1 MIDQNQILWD
11 EKNLTELQSSCKNK
25 NEQETSDITKNIKT
39 SSTPNDW
46 RNITDPKVR
55 RKMRQKVY
63 RETNKEKIRETQKI
77 AYKKHYEANKE
88 KIQAAHGDYNK
99 LNKDKIKKQ
108 RQEYYQKNKRK
119 ILDKDFNID
128 ELVDE
133 DRQAILIF
141 LRNTAFGSEY
151 EMEMIDSKTNLP
163 FKFTLDLSILKVKD
177 FNLKPDENG
186 EYSYFMKSSKKNV
199 TFKYLNN
206 VQEKDLIKIRDNS
219 PTAVA
224 PVTTKRLE
232 MMIKSVDGMRDQ
244 MGIYQF
250 IQNLPIKD
258 SQEFRKFSNENKP
271 GIDLSVDVKT
281 PSGDTVKAYI
291 DFGVEFFRPFYGI

>member
-1 MIDQNQILWD
+1 MENFNIDPTISYDVVELPSKGIFYANNKKSVRVAYLTAADENILVAP
-11 EKNLTELQSSCKNK
+11 NLLQSDSVID
-25 NEQETSDITKNIKT
+25 E
-39 SSTPNDW
+39 
-46 RNITDPKVR
+46 
-55 RKMRQKVY
+55 
-63 RETNKEKIRETQKI
+63 
-77 AYKKHYEANKE
+77 
-88 KIQAAHGDYNK
+88 
-99 LNKDKIKKQ
+99 LL
-108 RQEYYQKNKRK
+108 KRK
-119 ILDKDFNID
+119 ILDKDFNLD

-141 LRNTAFGSEY
+141 LRNTAFGSDY

-163 FKFTLDLSILKVKD
+163 FKFVLDLSILKVKD

-186 EYSYFMKSSKKNV
+186 EYSYFMNVSKKNI

-206 VQEKDLIKIRDNS
+206 LQEKDLIKIRDNS
-219 PTAVA
+219 STTVA

-258 SQEFRKFSNENKP
+258 SQEFRKFYNENKP
-271 GIDLSVDVKT
+271 GIDLSVEVKT
-281 PSGDTVKAYI
+281 PSGDTVKAYV